1 MAGHLPHGI
10 TQADIDAH
18 IEAGQ
23 EPPWED
29 FPPKMYECDC
39 CGKVRELTRCSTS
52 CGIETFA
59 CDECRGL

>member
-1 MAGHLPHGI
+1 MAGHLPNGI

-18 IEAGQ
+18 LEAGQ
-23 EPPWED
+23 DDPRE
-29 FPPKMYECDC
+29 MYECDC
-39 CGKVRELTRCSTS
+39 CSKVRELTRCWTS